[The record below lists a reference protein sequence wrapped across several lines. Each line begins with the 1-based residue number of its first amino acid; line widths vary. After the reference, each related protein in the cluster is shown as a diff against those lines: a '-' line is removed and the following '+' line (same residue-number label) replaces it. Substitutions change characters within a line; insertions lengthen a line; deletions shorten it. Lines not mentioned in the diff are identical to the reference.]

1 MAVTRRRGGPSF
13 LIIGRQP
20 RYGTPVKN
28 FAETVTGIS
37 IDLATSTAGTIPKDA
52 DATDAGIVKLTAPA
66 NAIGNIT
73 VSGKDVDGNTVTE
86 AITWE
91 NAIAPRAQAT
101 TQRFAR
107 NADITLTPSDMTGK
121 TGTLTDVILVY
132 MIQKRVPFTRLT
144 LGGDSEQSRSDS
156 IVGGGSD
163 TLNISGQ
170 KGASGILEAEILP
183 EDIIHLL
190 RGLLNPNA
198 DPTSTKLAVE
208 PIKAAATTSL
218 YSDTQNPVAF
228 TPDAAHAAYPSQVKA
243 TFSGAPTLGST
254 AKMIITGFRKIGRPE
269 VEQYPVT
276 ETVRIPSADAP
287 VFSNRFFT
295 KIQSVFLEG
304 VNGGTVQLD
313 FEPDTYK
320 SVIKLNTRNLLFPGW
335 TFQENIGG
343 MPVIANNVIPNS
355 AEITIGTNIRIL
367 INLIASQVT
376 NRRMLHQPHVERLV
390 YNRDDDNNIVL
401 PSAELTHF
409 PVGDLHFYPNWGGA
423 LLYGE
428 DTDPTA
434 FTNLTMGINHNYEP
448 SDGYTGSRF
457 RGEPIASD
465 DAIRQVTLA
474 WTGFFEAGDKT
485 TDTFHR
491 WQEYYDDNTTAPVAL
506 NMFNYLDNGRQYRI
520 ELRGAQFQLTEE
532 PTLPVE
538 TRGQI
543 PRRIV
548 GKIVPSEGAIDPD
561 EIIVNVWSKK
571 AYTEAALPVAS

>member
-1 MAVTRRRGGPSF
+1 MAVTRRRGINSF

-28 FAETVTGIS
+28 FAETVPGIS
-37 IDLATSTAGTIPKDA
+37 VNLSSNGNTDTIAADTDSTDVGV
-52 DATDAGIVKLTAPA
+52 VKLTAPA
-66 NAIGNIT
+66 NAIGKIT
-73 VSGKDVDGNTVTE
+73 VGGKDVDGADITE
-86 AITWE
+86 DITWE
-91 NAIAPRAQAT
+91 SAIAPRVQAT

-107 NADITLTPSDMTGK
+107 NADITLTSGTQTDQTGSLA
-121 TGTLTDVILVY
+121 TVALVY
-132 MIQKRVPFTRLT
+132 MIQKRIPFTRLT
-144 LGGDSEQSRSDS
+144 LGGDSEQSRSGS

-163 TLNISGQ
+163 TLNTSAQ

-208 PIKAAATTSL
+208 PIKAAANTSL
-218 YSDTQNPVAF
+218 YSDKGNPVTF
-228 TPDAAHAAYPSQVKA
+228 TPDASHAAYPSKVKA
-243 TFSGAPTLGST
+243 TFSGAPVLNN
-254 AKMIITGFRKIGRPE
+254 AKMTITGFRKIGRPE
-269 VEQYPVT
+269 IEQSPVT

-287 VFSNRFFT
+287 VFSNKFFT
-295 KIQSVFLEG
+295 KIHSVLLEG
-304 VNGGTVQLD
+304 VSGGTVQLD

-320 SVIKLNTRNLLFPGW
+320 SVITLNTRNLLFPGW

-343 MPVIANNVIPNS
+343 MPVIANNVIPNA
-355 AEITIGTNIRIL
+355 AEITINTNIRIL

-390 YNRDDDNNIVL
+390 YNRDDDGTVVL

-409 PVGDLHFYPNWGGA
+409 PVGALNFYPNWGGA
-423 LLYGE
+423 LLYGD

-448 SDGYTGSRF
+448 SAGYTGSRF
-457 RGEPIASD
+457 RGEPIVSED
-465 DAIRQVTLA
+465 GIRQVTLA

-491 WQEYYDDNTTAPVAL
+491 WQEYYDDNITAPVAL

-532 PTLPVE
+532 PTLPIE

-548 GKIVPSEGAIDPD
+548 GKIVPSKGAIAPD
-561 EIIVNVWSKK
+561 EIIVNVWSKN
-571 AYTEAALPVAS
+571 AYTEIAA

>member
-1 MAVTRRRGGPSF
+1 MAVTRRRGINSF

-28 FAETVTGIS
+28 FAETVPGIS
-37 IDLATSTAGTIPKDA
+37 VNLSSNGNTDTIAADTDSTDVGV
-52 DATDAGIVKLTAPA
+52 VKLTAPA
-66 NAIGNIT
+66 DAIGKIT
-73 VSGKDVDGNTVTE
+73 VGGKDVDGNTVTE
-86 AITWE
+86 DITWE
-91 NAIAPRAQAT
+91 NAIAPRVQAT
-101 TQRFAR
+101 THRFAR
-107 NADITLTPSDMTGK
+107 NSDITLTSGTQTDQTGSLA
-121 TGTLTDVILVY
+121 TVALVY
-132 MIQKRVPFTRLT
+132 MIQKRIPFTRLT
-144 LGGDSEQSRSDS
+144 LGGDSEQSRSGS

-163 TLNISGQ
+163 TLNTSAQ

-198 DPTSTKLAVE
+198 DPTSTKLDAE
-208 PIKAAATTSL
+208 AIKAAANTSL
-218 YSDTQNPVAF
+218 YSDKRNPVTF
-228 TPDAAHAAYPSQVKA
+228 TPDASHAAYPSKVKA
-243 TFSGAPTLGST
+243 TFSNSPVLGNN
-254 AKMIITGFRKIGRPE
+254 AKMTITGFRKIGRPE
-269 VEQYPVT
+269 IEQSPVT
-276 ETVRIPSADAP
+276 ETVRIPNADAP
-287 VFSNRFFT
+287 VFSNKFFT
-295 KIQSVFLEG
+295 KIESVFLEG
-304 VNGGTVQLD
+304 VTGGTVQLD

-320 SVIKLNTRNLLFPGW
+320 SAITLNTRNLLFPGW

-355 AEITIGTNIRIL
+355 AEITINTNIRIL

-409 PVGDLHFYPNWGGA
+409 PVGALNFYPNWGGA
-423 LLYGE
+423 LLYGD

-448 SDGYTGSRF
+448 SAGYTGSRF
-457 RGEPIASD
+457 RGEPIVSED
-465 DAIRQVTLA
+465 GIRQVTLA

-491 WQEYYDDNTTAPVAL
+491 WQEYYDDNITAPVAL

-532 PTLPVE
+532 PTLPIE

-548 GKIVPSEGAIDPD
+548 GKIVPSKGAIAPD
-561 EIIVNVWSKK
+561 EIIVNVWSKN
-571 AYTEAALPVAS
+571 AYTEAA